1 MLYRT
6 TRNVTLTDIG
16 KQLFDT
22 LDNSHEELSDLLRL
36 LSNQQEQPS
45 GKLRINAPMAFG
57 EKFLVDPISEY
68 AKKFNVDFIEGKTPW
83 EVKCDI
89 ALPCATQNELNADD
103 AKLLTANGCFVVA
116 EGANMPS
123 TTDAVHH
130 FINEKILFGPGKAA
144 NAGGVAV
151 SGIEMSQNSTRMPLT
166 SEEVDNLLK
175 GIMNRIHSTC
185 VKYGTKDDF
194 INYVDGANIG
204 GFVRVADSMIDQG
217 IV

>member
-1 MLYRT
+1 L
-6 TRNVTLTDIG
+6 
-16 KQLFDT
+16 K
-22 LDNSHEELSDLLRL
+22 
-36 LSNQQEQPS
+36 
-45 GKLRINAPMAFG
+45 
-57 EKFLVDPISEY
+57 EKRSARISEY

-83 EVKCDI
+83 EVKCHI

-103 AKLLTANGCFVVA
+103 AKLLTSNGCFVVD

-130 FINEKILFGPGKAA
+130 FISEKILFGPGKAA